1 MSNEQKLREALLSD
15 MDIAVL
21 RMPVHLAF
29 AGNMAQFQYHNR
41 VQALLD
47 RIEALATP
55 TADHIPDA
63 GEKVADHLPN
73 AGKMIEP
80 PQQHHHRDSKE
91 LRSLCQ
97 ARDEARKQRDLCQAE
112 IAGLNSAVGYLSAM
126 VDEQTRLVQKA
137 VKAMKALHET
147 AKPDDGPDM
156 NAIIPAAAFHVFVD
170 VHAELMF
177 SLKQG
182 PQITTQSKPR
192 PSTSTTAAPVGERDR
207 FEQFAQNCPMGKY
220 NVARRGEG
228 YDSSHTQ
235 IMWDAWQARAA
246 LNAGDAV
253 DAQRWKTSELI
264 SRAALTHPDKRTEQM
279 NIAFNAYRKAMES
292 GQSYAACVDA
302 AIDAAMRKGQL

>member
-1 MSNEQKLREALLSD
+1 MTTSNEHNNAHAVPQGWKLVPVEPTKEMIDAYCEANGRFQSARADWAAMLAATPSPAPAQEPAPTWSLREALQKAKDALSLALSD
-15 MDIAVL
+15 VDW
-21 RMPVHLAF
+21 RKDSPTQPVIHKAYNC
-29 AGNMAQFQYHNR
+29 AR
-41 VQALLD
+41 QAL
-47 RIEALATP
+47 ALP
-55 TADHIPDA
+55 TAEQVDDIN
-63 GEKVADHLPN
+63 VA
-73 AGKMIEP
+73 E
-80 PQQHHHRDSKE
+80 S
-91 LRSLCQ
+91 
-97 ARDEARKQRDLCQAE
+97 
-112 IAGLNSAVGYLSAM
+112 
-126 VDEQTRLVQKA
+126 
-137 VKAMKALHET
+137 
-147 AKPDDGPDM
+147 
-156 NAIIPAAAFHVFVD
+156 F
-170 VHAELMF
+170 
-177 SLKQG
+177 
-182 PQITTQSKPR
+182 
-192 PSTSTTAAPVGERDR
+192 TSVTKTAAPVGERDR